1 MNEIT
6 IIEKHIDSRNRIVL
20 PLKSE
25 NKSIFVATIGT
36 LVILGKSEKELEDL
50 LDDLK
55 QIQQMKKTESINS
68 WFNLIEEA
76 ELSNMSKKELHNKQ
90 VSIIKKRIGE
100 V

>member
-1 MNEIT
+1 
-6 IIEKHIDSRNRIVL
+6 
-20 PLKSE
+20 
-25 NKSIFVATIGT
+25 
-36 LVILGKSEKELEDL
+36 
-50 LDDLK
+50 
-55 QIQQMKKTESINS
+55 MKKTESINS